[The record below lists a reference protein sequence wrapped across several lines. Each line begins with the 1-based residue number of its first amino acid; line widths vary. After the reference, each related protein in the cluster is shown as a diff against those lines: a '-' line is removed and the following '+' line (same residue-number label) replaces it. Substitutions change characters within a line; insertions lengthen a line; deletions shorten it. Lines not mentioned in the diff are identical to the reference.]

1 MSEAL
6 LPLGTVVRLK
16 NQTEL
21 IIIGSGSL
29 VE

>member
-1 MSEAL
+1 MSETL